1 MKLPP
6 NFSILFSW
14 RAINRS
20 KPARALLL
28 TLTLWAAAFTP
39 AQAQFRIP
47 GLKLPDIPGVKIPGL
62 PELNIPGPETLF
74 KEEEPVTTSIKDV
87 RGEVPYLDAYAP
99 KRFRP
104 LSSLRRGPNGGWLLQ
119 PGLYSGDIR
128 TYCLH
133 AGTYG
138 PTRGSVTFG
147 IFKDSCGELW
157 LFQQGRGPADE
168 GEMWA
173 MFNYATAQDL
183 WESMADNLAAALRDH
198 H

>member
-119 PGLYSGDIR
+119 PTLQRGHTHLLPPRWDLRPDARQRHLRHFQGLLRGAVAVP
-128 TYCLH
+128 
-133 AGTYG
+133 AGQRPCRQGGG
-138 PTRGSVTFG
+138 PGHVQLCDR
-147 IFKDSCGELW
+147 L
-157 LFQQGRGPADE
+157 
-168 GEMWA
+168 
-173 MFNYATAQDL
+173 
-183 WESMADNLAAALRDH
+183 
-198 H
+198 